1 VESRIVQAVKA
12 LKARGALP
20 EEVPVYNLYEW
31 LSDCFEMNA
40 IAALAPLVGNIEL
53 RHAVNPGA
61 DVAVGKHNFLLR
73 PQGRIIEDYIDSAGN
88 ILLRKSFD
96 EKKGNVQL
104 SHLEIAW
111 REGKSNALLRKRR
124 FMRGCWKPGWRKKGA
139 GILSSIKIKRG
150 KASSARGPHSA
161 WRVR

>member
-1 VESRIVQAVKA
+1 LLETLRDVGNGIEVAAMRRAKLFTEHLRTVPWIDYRDVESRIVQAVKA

-96 EKKGNVQL
+96 EKRATC
-104 SHLEIAW
+104 S
-111 REGKSNALLRKRR
+111 
-124 FMRGCWKPGWRKKGA
+124 
-139 GILSSIKIKRG
+139 
-150 KASSARGPHSA
+150 
-161 WRVR
+161 

>member
-1 VESRIVQAVKA
+1 MRRAKLFTEHLRTVPWIVTATWNPELSRAVRA

-73 PQGRIIEDYIDSAGN
+73 PQGESSKT
-88 ILLRKSFD
+88 IL
-96 EKKGNVQL
+96 
-104 SHLEIAW
+104 IAPAIFCCA
-111 REGKSNALLRKRR
+111 KALTRKRAT
-124 FMRGCWKPGWRKKGA
+124 C
-139 GILSSIKIKRG
+139 S
-150 KASSARGPHSA
+150 
-161 WRVR
+161 